1 MTKVAIQPAASADAQ
16 KHYANTVASRIK
28 ISDYRSEA
36 GVDLE
41 LLTRVSKDGKVAL
54 WGVTAG
60 KRGVNAKKYQ
70 KLSVGDVVLFTK
82 EKHVF
87 SSGRITALI
96 QNPRLAKAVWDIDD
110 SGETWE
116 YMYALDD
123 VRPQRIP
130 YSVLSQ
136 AIGSSLGDN
145 YMGFRPLDPVK
156 SRAALSL
163 LGIEDEAADW
173 TITVGREVKRT
184 ELHDEYGGARRG
196 GIEPSAKTA
205 NIFIFT
211 NPEKGKQYGYSFDRE
226 LEDGTFEYTG
236 DGQVGDQ
243 DPNTGG
249 NKAILEHRETLRA
262 LRLFEA
268 TKTDGIVRY
277 VGEYELGSPP
287 YEMRTGVDEAG
298 LTRELVVFHLTPVGA
313 TKSAQRPSY
322 IELPTGPIR
331 AKAEVNLADEHS
343 RKSSGAETTARR
355 YEAKLQKRYQDYLRA
370 KGIDVER
377 IFIRVALTKVELKV
391 DLANFTEKV
400 LIEVKAGTAR
410 GYVREAIGQ
419 VLDYMYQMNQSAEWQ
434 GWKPAILLP
443 GRPSEDL
450 VGLVSS
456 LHIQLIYENAEGRFV
471 DGREHDA

>member
-16 KHYANTVASRIK
+16 KHYASTVASRIK

-41 LLTRVSKDGKVAL
+41 LLTRVSKDGEVAL

-145 YMGFRPLDPVK
+145 YMGFRPLDPTK
-156 SRAALSL
+156 SRAALGL
-163 LGIEDEAADW
+163 LGIEDAAAEW
-173 TITVGREVKRT
+173 TIAIGQEVKRT
-184 ELHDEYGGARRG
+184 ELHDEYGGAGRG
-196 GIEPSAKTA
+196 GIEPSAKTP
-205 NIFIFT
+205 NILIFT
-211 NPEKGKQYGYSFDRE
+211 NPEKGKKYGYDFDRE

-243 DPNTGG
+243 DPHAGG
-249 NKAILEHRETLRA
+249 NKTILEHRKTLRS

-268 TKTDGIVRY
+268 TKVKGFVRY
-277 VGEYELGSPP
+277 LGEYELGSPP

-298 LTRELVVFHLTPVGA
+298 LARELVVFHLMPVGA
-313 TKSAQRPSY
+313 TKSAQQPSY
-322 IELPTGPIR
+322 LEVPLGPIR

-343 RKSSGAETTARR
+343 RKSSGAATVARR
-355 YEAKLQKRYQDYLRA
+355 YEAKLQKRYEDYLRA
-370 KGIDVER
+370 KGIDVDR
-377 IFIRVALTKVELKV
+377 LIIPIALTKVQLKV

-400 LIEVKAGTAR
+400 LIEVKAGTSR
-410 GYVREAIGQ
+410 LYVREAIGQ
-419 VLDYMYQMNQSAEWQ
+419 VLDYMYQLNQSTGWQ
-434 GWKPAILLP
+434 GWRPAILLP

-450 VGLVSS
+450 VGLIAS
-456 LHIQLIYENAEGRFV
+456 LNILLIYEDAEGSFK
-471 DGREHDA
+471 

>member
-1 MTKVAIQPAASADAQ
+1 MTTVAIQPAGSTTAQ
-16 KHYANTVASRIK
+16 QHYKTTVASK
-28 ISDYRSEA
+28 INISRYRSDA
-36 GVDLE
+36 GTNYEV
-41 LLTRVSKDGKVAL
+41 LTQVSKGGLVAL

-60 KRGVNAKKYQ
+60 KGGVNAKKYR

-82 EKHVF
+82 DKHVF
-87 SSGRITALI
+87 SSGRITALFH
-96 QNPRLAKAVWDIDD
+96 NPRLAKAVWDSDD

-123 VRPQRIP
+123 IRPQMIP
-130 YSVLSQ
+130 YRVLSQ

-145 YMGFRPLDPVK
+145 YMGFRPLDATK

-163 LGIEDEAADW
+163 LGIEDVAAEW
-173 TITVGREVKRT
+173 TIPIGQEVKRT

-211 NPEKGKQYGYSFDRE
+211 NPEKGKKYGYSFDRE

-249 NKAILEHRETLRA
+249 NKAILGHRETLRA

-268 TKTDGIVRY
+268 TRTDGVVRY

-298 LTRELVVFHLTPVGA
+298 LSRELVVFRLTPVGA
-313 TKSAQRPSY
+313 TKPAQQPSY
-322 IELPTGPIR
+322 LEVPSGPIR
-331 AKAEVNLADEHS
+331 AKAEVNLADEHN
-343 RKSSGAETTARR
+343 RKSSGTETVARR
-355 YEAKLQKRYQDYLRA
+355 YEAKLQKRYEDHLRA
-370 KGIDVER
+370 KGIDVDR
-377 IFIRVALTKVELKV
+377 LIIPIRLTKKQLKV

-400 LIEVKAGTAR
+400 IIEVKAGTSR

-419 VLDYMYQMNQSAEWQ
+419 VLDYVHQMSQSSEWQ
-434 GWKPAILLP
+434 GWQPAILLP

-450 VGLVSS
+450 VGLVHS
-456 LHIQLIYENAEGRFV
+456 LNIKLIYEDAEGSFK
-471 DGREHDA
+471 

>member
-1 MTKVAIQPAASADAQ
+1 MTIVAIQPAASAGAQ
-16 KHYANTVASRIK
+16 EHYKNTVASRVN

-36 GVDLE
+36 GTDYEV
-41 LLTRVSKDGKVAL
+41 LTRVAKDGQVAL

-60 KRGVNAKKYQ
+60 KRAVNAKKYQ

-87 SSGRITALI
+87 SSGRISALI

-145 YMGFRPLDPVK
+145 YMGFRPLDPTK
-156 SRAALSL
+156 SRAALGL
-163 LGIEDEAADW
+163 LGIEDAAAEW
-173 TITVGREVKRT
+173 TIAIGQEVKRT

-211 NPEKGKQYGYSFDRE
+211 NPEKGKKYGYSFDRE

-249 NKAILEHRETLRA
+249 NKAILEHRETMRA

-268 TKTDGIVRY
+268 TKTDGVVRY

-298 LTRELVVFHLTPVGA
+298 LARELVVFRLTPVGV
-313 TKSAQRPSY
+313 TKSAQQPSY
-322 IELPTGPIR
+322 LEVPSGPIR
-331 AKAEVNLADEHS
+331 AKAEVNLADEHN
-343 RKSSGAETTARR
+343 RKSSGADTVARR
-355 YEAKLQKRYQDYLRA
+355 YEAKLQKRYEDHLRA
-370 KGIDVER
+370 KGIDVDR
-377 IFIRVALTKVELKV
+377 LIIPIRLTRVQLKV

-400 LIEVKAGTAR
+400 IIEVKAGTSR

-419 VLDYMYQMNQSAEWQ
+419 VLDYMHQMGQSAEWQ

-456 LHIQLIYENAEGRFV
+456 LQIQLIYENAEGRFMV
-471 DGREHDA
+471 DGK

>member
-1 MTKVAIQPAASADAQ
+1 MTTVAIQPAASADAQ
-16 KHYANTVASRIK
+16 EHYTNSVASGIELINYRTQAGA
-28 ISDYRSEA
+28 DYE
-36 GVDLE
+36 VLM
-41 LLTRVSKDGKVAL
+41 RVARDGRVAL

-82 EKHVF
+82 DKHVF
-87 SSGRITALI
+87 SSGRISALI
-96 QNPRLAKAVWDIDD
+96 QNPQLAKAVWDSDE

-145 YMGFRPLDPVK
+145 YMGFRPLDPTK
-156 SRAALSL
+156 SRAALGL
-163 LGIEDEAADW
+163 LGIEDAAAEW
-173 TITVGREVKRT
+173 TIAIGQEVKRT
-184 ELHDEYGGARRG
+184 ELHDEYGGARYG

-205 NIFIFT
+205 NILIFT
-211 NPEKGKQYGYSFDRE
+211 NPEKGKKYGYNFDRE

-243 DPNTGG
+243 DPQTGG
-249 NKAILEHRETLRA
+249 NKAILEHRKTLRA

-268 TKTDGIVRY
+268 TKTDGVVRY

-287 YEMRTGVDEAG
+287 YEMRTGADEAG
-298 LTRELVVFHLTPVGA
+298 LARELVVFRLTPVGA
-313 TKSAQRPSY
+313 TKSAQPPSY
-322 IELPTGPIR
+322 LEVPSGPIW
-331 AKAEVNLADEHS
+331 AKTEVNLVDEHN
-343 RKSSGAETTARR
+343 RKSSGADTVARR
-355 YEAKLQKRYQDYLRA
+355 YEAKLQKRYEDHLRA
-370 KGIDVER
+370 KGIDVGR
-377 IFIRVALTKVELKV
+377 LIIPIASTKVQLKV
-391 DLANFTEKV
+391 DLANRTEKV

-419 VLDYMYQMNQSAEWQ
+419 VLDYMHQMNQSTEWQ
-434 GWKPAILLP
+434 GWRPAILLP

-450 VGLVSS
+450 VGLIAS
-456 LHIQLIYENAEGRFV
+456 LDILLIYEDGEGSFERYS
-471 DGREHDA
+471 